1 MKAILYVV
9 VILVAGGA
17 SFFSYDLSKK
27 YTVLEAERVETIAKE
42 KKATADSDVADQKI
56 KAEKALLAAS
66 KEREELLNQSV
77 SSLSATATS
86 LAADSSRLDDD
97 MKVQNGEFA
106 ELNKALE
113 EVNTILADLG
123 GGVTLDT
130 LSEKIQQIEDDKTAK
145 QQKFEELEALVAG
158 GKKSL
163 AGSRTEMDRLTKRMV
178 ERNSRIG
185 QNSLEAVVTAVNPEW
200 GFVVIGA
207 GSNSG
212 FTPQTSL
219 IVQRDGRMIGRVQPS
234 AIEPM
239 QTIAEVDFKALP
251 SGVRL
256 QPGDR
261 VILSKPTAN

>member
-17 SFFSYDLSKK
+17 AFFSMGLSKK
-27 YTVLEAERVETIAKE
+27 FATLEAERVEIIAKE

-56 KAEKALLAAS
+56 KGERKLLAES
-66 KEREELLNQSV
+66 QERQELLTQSV
-77 SSLSATATS
+77 SSLSSTATS
-86 LAADSSRLDDD
+86 LANDLIRLDGDL
-97 MKVQNGEFA
+97 KVQEDEFA

-130 LSEKIQQIEDDKTAK
+130 LSEKIQQIQDDKTAK
-145 QQKFEELEALVAG
+145 QQKLEELETIVVGA
-158 GKKSL
+158 KKSL
-163 AGSRTEMDRLTKRMV
+163 EGSRAEMDRLTKRMV
-178 ERNSRIG
+178 ERSARIG
-185 QNSLEAVVTAVNPEW
+185 RNSLEAVVTSVNQDW

-212 FTPQTSL
+212 FVPQTTL
-219 IVQRDGRMIGRVQPS
+219 IVQRDGRMIGRVIPS
-234 AIEPM
+234 AVEPT
-239 QTIAEVDFKALP
+239 QTIAEVDFKNLP
-251 SGVRL
+251 SGVRI

-261 VILSKPTAN
+261 VILSKPTSN